1 MSDTIRLQA
10 KVRIDYQGRI
20 ESVTI
25 HDGKDCCNGGLILF
39 VGRDGIEIEDV
50 RDRIKGE
57 DDE

>member
-39 VGRDGIEIEDV
+39 VGRDGIEIEDL
-50 RDRIKGE
+50 RDRGE